1 MIVAG
6 VEEAG
11 RGPVIGPMV
20 MVLAMCEEK
29 DEFKLKA
36 MGVKD
41 SKMLTPE
48 QRERLYHAIQDLCT
62 FEMVK
67 ILPEEIDAAVLSED
81 TNLNWL
87 EADHSAILINKLR
100 PEKVILDC
108 PSTNIEAYKDYILKK
123 LDYKPKLVVEH
134 KADVKYT
141 IVGAASILA
150 KVSRDNEI
158 KKLKAKY
165 NVDFGSGY
173 PSDPVTM
180 EFTRENF
187 GKYPFFRQSWDTW
200 TKAKKHGPQRK
211 LGEF

>member
-1 MIVAG
+1 MIIAG

-20 MVLAMCEEK
+20 MAIACIDSE
-29 DEFKLKA
+29 DEFKLKTL
-36 MGVKD
+36 GVKD
-41 SKMLTPE
+41 SKLLTPE
-48 QRERLYHAIQDLCT
+48 QRERLYDAIKDLCK
-62 FEMVK
+62 FELIK
-67 ILPEEIDAAVLSED
+67 ISPEEIDAAVNSEE

-87 EADHSAILINKLR
+87 EADNAAIMINKLR

-108 PSTNIEAYKDYILKK
+108 PSTNLKAYEDYIKKK

-134 KADVKYT
+134 KADVNHT

-165 NVDFGSGY
+165 GVDFGSGY
-173 PSDPVTM
+173 PSDPITLD
-180 EFTRENF
+180 FTLKNF
-187 GKYPFFRQSWDTW
+187 DRYPFFRKSWDTW
-200 TKAKKHGPQRK
+200 QKAKRHGPQKK